1 MTDAVPKKTA
11 YLAAPVTIAVVV
23 AMCAIFVAQ
32 RLSGVWSG
40 SLTHLQRP
48 LVYSLHDLARG
59 QLWRIFTPNLT
70 NGPIYFDLFHVP
82 GLGHLTVNVLGLLA
96 AGPAVERRLGR
107 FRYVIV
113 FVVGGAVAYGWL
125 VLRLP

>member
-1 MTDAVPKKTA
+1 MPEEPVQQKTT
-11 YLAAPVTIAVVV
+11 YLAAPLTLALVAV
-23 AMCAIFVAQ
+23 MCAIFVMQ
-32 RLSGVWSG
+32 RVSGVWSG
-40 SLTHLQRP
+40 DLTNLQRP

-107 FRYVIV
+107 FRYLIV
-113 FVVGGAVAYGWL
+113 FVV
-125 VLRLP
+125 